1 MRKREWCADSNGN
14 LPHLYIPRRYVE
26 NAMMSLSLVKNSGRK
41 LSSQS
46 DVRVGDTG
54 EGHVMTQDTEEK
66 KRRSTTAT
74 RDEKTP
80 VLPARHDTTG
90 KLMMLD
96 AATQTSSSDHFEESS
111 RRYAEWE
118 EEVRLEELQHLQRV
132 AIRLFDF
139 SMYSEFHT
147 DMAQRHTSQGPH
159 HVLGRVRCTEQ
170 GCSELIPLSWHAG
183 KSAVAIQSDRSTGG
197 PPKLLALSTGLCGL
211 YSSDDA

>member
-41 LSSQS
+41 LSPQS

-139 SMYSEFHT
+139 SMYSDEEET
-147 DMAQRHTSQGPH
+147 TGPMMVYAASQTS
-159 HVLGRVRCTEQ
+159 
-170 GCSELIPLSWHAG
+170 
-183 KSAVAIQSDRSTGG
+183 
-197 PPKLLALSTGLCGL
+197 
-211 YSSDDA
+211 SSDYLEEIDRQEMMIRKEGLMKLEVHL

>member
-1 MRKREWCADSNGN
+1 MRKREWCAESNGR

-41 LSSQS
+41 LSPQS

-96 AATQTSSSDHFEESS
+96 TATQTSSSDHFEESS

-139 SMYSEFHT
+139 SMYSGT
-147 DMAQRHTSQGPH
+147 VT
-159 HVLGRVRCTEQ
+159 VYIL
-170 GCSELIPLSWHAG
+170 
-183 KSAVAIQSDRSTGG
+183 K
-197 PPKLLALSTGLCGL
+197 
-211 YSSDDA
+211 

>member
-1 MRKREWCADSNGN
+1 
-14 LPHLYIPRRYVE
+14 
-26 NAMMSLSLVKNSGRK
+26 
-41 LSSQS
+41 
-46 DVRVGDTG
+46 
-54 EGHVMTQDTEEK
+54 MTQDTEEK

-96 AATQTSSSDHFEESS
+96 TATQTSSSDHFEESS

-147 DMAQRHTSQGPH
+147 DVAQRHTSQGPH

-170 GCSELIPLSWHAG
+170 GCSELIPLSWPAG
-183 KSAVAIQSDRSTGG
+183 KSAVAIQSVPLKLPSQGRSHAFRGLETSATNLT
-197 PPKLLALSTGLCGL
+197 PNSLSWNDCQQGCE
-211 YSSDDA
+211 